1 MKKILVLV
9 SFLIAAAACTTEPSG
24 NKGAVSNANKA
35 MESKSAAAA
44 SDAEIIAK
52 EKAGWDAIKK
62 KDFDALGKLLTSDF
76 IDVEDNGVYDK
87 AGSIASFKD
96 FDLTDVT
103 YSDWKMLTIDK
114 DAVILT
120 YNVTT
125 KATNKGQAVPPGP
138 YHAAAA
144 YVNRDGQWLG
154 IYYQQT
160 RARTPQPMPSPSASR
175 PAKPSTSPAAKMAEA
190 GPDAAA
196 NEKLVWDAIKSKN
209 YDAFGAFLAPDSV
222 EVEADGVYDKAGSV
236 KGVSTFDASKAELS
250 EWKTVKFDNDASLVT
265 YLVKLP
271 GMNPDQERHTTIWVN
286 RGGKW
291 MALFHQGTPV
301 AKPAAKPSPTKM

>member
-9 SFLIAAAACTTEPSG
+9 CFVIAAAACTTEPSG
-24 NKGAVSNANKA
+24 NKDTVSNANKA
-35 MESKSAAAA
+35 MESKSTTAV

-62 KDFDALGKLLTSDF
+62 KDWDALGKLLTNDF

-87 AGSIASFKD
+87 AGSIASLKEY
-96 FDLTDVT
+96 DLSDITF
-103 YSDWKMLTIDK
+103 SDWKMLTVDK

-120 YNVTT
+120 YKLNT

-144 YVNRDGQWLG
+144 YVKRDGEWLG

-160 RARTPQPMPSPSASR
+160 LARTAPPPPSPTASK
-175 PAKPSTSPAAKMAEA
+175 PAKASTSPAAKMAAEA

-196 NEKLVWDAIKSKN
+196 DEKMVWDAIKSKN
-209 YDAFGAFLAPDSV
+209 YDAFGAFLAPDSM

-236 KGVSTFDASKAELS
+236 KGVSMFDASKAELS

-265 YLVKLP
+265 YMVKLP
-271 GMNPDQERHTTIWVN
+271 GMNPDQERHTTIWVS

-291 MALFHQGTPV
+291 LALFHQGTPV
-301 AKPAAKPSPTKM
+301 AKPEAKKM

>member
-1 MKKILVLV
+1 MKKIFVLV
-9 SFLIAAAACTTEPSG
+9 SFLIVAAACSTETSVKKDTT
-24 NKGAVSNANKA
+24 ANANSG
-35 MESKSAAAA
+35 MESKSTAP
-44 SDAEIIAK
+44 SEAEITAK

-76 IDVEDNGVYDK
+76 IDVEDDGVFDK
-87 AGSIASFKD
+87 AGSIASLKD

-103 YSDWKMLTIDK
+103 YSDWKMMTIDK

-120 YNVTT
+120 YNVTV

-160 RARTPQPMPSPSASR
+160 LEKAAPPPPTPSSNP
-175 PAKPSTSPAAKMAEA
+175 PAKAAASPATKPAET
-190 GPDAAA
+190 GPDAIAD
-196 NEKLVWDAIKSKN
+196 EKIVWETFKSKN
-209 YDAFGAFLAPDSV
+209 YDAFAAMLAPEFV
-222 EVEADGVYDKAGSV
+222 EVEATGVYDKAGAV
-236 KGVSTFDASKAELS
+236 KGVKEFDASQFELS
-250 EWKTVKFDNDASLVT
+250 EWKAVKFDNDASLVT
-265 YLVKLP
+265 YMVK
-271 GMNPDQERHTTIWVN
+271 GTGANPDQERHTSIWMN

-291 MALFHQGTPV
+291 MALLHQGTPV
-301 AKPAAKPSPTKM
+301 AKPEPKK